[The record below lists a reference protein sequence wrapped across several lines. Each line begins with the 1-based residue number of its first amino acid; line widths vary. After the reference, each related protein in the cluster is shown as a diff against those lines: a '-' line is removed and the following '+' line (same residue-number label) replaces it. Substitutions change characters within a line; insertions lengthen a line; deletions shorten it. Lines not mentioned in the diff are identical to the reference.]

1 MQHRTRYVV
10 EVDLLGY
17 FDGVNHEWLRRFVR
31 HRVNDGG
38 LLRLLNKWLKAGVME
53 RGVVTRASEGVP
65 QGGPVSPVL
74 ANVYLHYVL
83 DLWFERR
90 FKKTCPGVAEL
101 TRFADD
107 FVAVFRDQQDAE
119 RFRQELEERLA
130 AFGLRVAPEKT
141 ATLCFDGSLLQGQGR
156 PAVRPATFTFLGF
169 THYLTKARSGFIH
182 VGRKPSVK
190 TRERFLRAVATW
202 LMANKHVRVWVQQ
215 AHLTRMLRGYYQ
227 YFGLRL
233 CGPALD
239 GVRWRV
245 RKLWW
250 STLRRRS
257 QKAARRCDWTS
268 LNAKP
273 WFRLPSPRVTQAWV

>member
-17 FDGVNHEWLRRFVR
+17 FDSVNHEWLRKFVR

-90 FKKTCPGVAEL
+90 FKKTCRGVAEL

-107 FVAVFRDQQDAE
+107 C
-119 RFRQELEERLA
+119 
-130 AFGLRVAPEKT
+130 AP
-141 ATLCFDGSLLQGQGR
+141 
-156 PAVRPATFTFLGF
+156 
-169 THYLTKARSGFIH
+169 
-182 VGRKPSVK
+182 
-190 TRERFLRAVATW
+190 
-202 LMANKHVRVWVQQ
+202 
-215 AHLTRMLRGYYQ
+215 
-227 YFGLRL
+227 
-233 CGPALD
+233 
-239 GVRWRV
+239 
-245 RKLWW
+245 
-250 STLRRRS
+250 RRRG
-257 QKAARRCDWTS
+257 KGATAA
-268 LNAKP
+268 A
-273 WFRLPSPRVTQAWV
+273 